1 MAKENKDYIA
11 QMQGGRSFV
20 KAKMDSAGI
29 GKVHLSFVE
38 HSGKPKCEQLAS
50 IESYINFDGTGSV
63 SQLYF
68 LVMSGALRRLYGQSI
83 KRAKE
88 TGSKYPDAIW
98 EYSGGSAEK
107 RDSNGNVTKP
117 CRFYAVK
124 VSPGSKSEI
133 VMQVAEGEGEVTET
147 GGFMLKKGA
156 TLKRINV
163 PFTYIDFC
171 AFVVTIH
178 DSVSAYMVSRAS
190 SGVTGTEVNEFTPYK
205 LRNGSAAAPS
215 ATPVQTPPAQTAPA
229 QTHPAQ
235 AAVAPAPSSDIAA
248 PAAPTVV
255 YVMYDSLGK
264 TFQAADSAD
273 TVVRMLRSLA
283 IALDKNTPEHY
294 KVNSQRMWEAT
305 KNAVYSGAPDIPVV
319 GFTSEDRTK
328 TCSVAIRRVEVK
340 RYA

>member
-68 LVMSGALRRLYGQSI
+68 LVMSGTLRRLYGQSV

-88 TGSKYPDAIW
+88 TGSKYPDAVW

-107 RDSNGNVTKP
+107 RDSSGNVTKP
-117 CRFYAVK
+117 CRFYSVK

-163 PFTYIDFC
+163 PFTYVDFC
-171 AFVVTIH
+171 AFVVTVH
-178 DSVSAYMVSRAS
+178 DSVSAYMASRANAGIT
-190 SGVTGTEVNEFTPYK
+190 GVETNEFTPYK
-205 LRNGSAAAPS
+205 MRNGTS
-215 ATPVQTPPAQTAPA
+215 
-229 QTHPAQ
+229 
-235 AAVAPAPSSDIAA
+235 AA
-248 PAAPTVV
+248 PAAAPQDVPAHPVQNQTGADTATSAKDDIAVPAPPTVV

-273 TVVRMLRSLA
+273 TVVRMLRNLA
-283 IALDKNTPEHY
+283 IALDKNTAEHY

-305 KNAVYSGAPDIPVV
+305 KSAVYSGAPDIPVV

-328 TCSVAIRRVEVK
+328 TCTVAIRRVEVK
-340 RYA
+340 RYV